1 MVVAMPPGRPPNMS
15 ELAKIAGVSVS
26 TVSRALAGSEA
37 INIDTRTR
45 IAALA
50 NEYGFEANRLARNLR
65 MQRTEAIG
73 VIIPLGHQADQPLT
87 DPFFLT
93 MIGHLA
99 DALSD
104 RGYDMLLKRIVPGD
118 DRWLDRIMM
127 AGTIDGAII
136 IGQSDQEAT
145 IDRVAQRYPK
155 IVVWGA
161 ALPDQHYV
169 CVGSDNRL
177 GGAIATQ
184 HLIDQGRRR
193 LLFLGDSAA
202 PEIAE
207 REAGFRA
214 TCDAAGIGPDAHSLR
229 VGLVGDS
236 AYQQVLAAIER
247 DDAVDGIF
255 AASDVIAI
263 AAIRAL
269 HASGRRV
276 PEDVAVIGFDDVP
289 IAEHLIPALT
299 TVRQDVAQ
307 GAELLVSKLFELL
320 KGRATQSIEMSPT
333 LMKRQSA

>member
-1 MVVAMPPGRPPNMS
+1 MS

-50 NEYGFEANRLARNLR
+50 NEHGFEANRLARNLR

-118 DRWLDRIMM
+118 ERWLDRIMM
-127 AGTIDGAII
+127 AGVIDGAII

-161 ALPDQHYV
+161 ALPDRHYV

-214 TCDAAGIGPDAHSLR
+214 TCDAAGIGLDAHSLR

-236 AYQQVLAAIER
+236 AYQQILAAIER
-247 DDAVDGIF
+247 DRDVDGIF

>member
-1 MVVAMPPGRPPNMS
+1 MVVAMPPQRPPNMS

-50 NEYGFEANRLARNLR
+50 TEHGFEANRLARNLR

-104 RGYDMLLKRIVPGD
+104 RGYDMLLKRIIPGD
-118 DRWLDRIMM
+118 ERWLDRIMM
-127 AGTIDGAII
+127 AGVIDGAII
-136 IGQSDQEAT
+136 IGQSNQEAT

-177 GGAIATQ
+177 GGTIATQ

-207 REAGFRA
+207 REAGFLSA
-214 TCDAAGIGPDAHSLR
+214 CAAAGIGHDAHSLR

-236 AYQQVLAAIER
+236 AYQQILAAIER
-247 DDAVDGIF
+247 DGEVDGIF

-320 KGRATQSIEMSPT
+320 KGRATQSIEMPPT
-333 LMKRQSA
+333 LVVRQSA

>member
-1 MVVAMPPGRPPNMS
+1 
-15 ELAKIAGVSVS
+15 
-26 TVSRALAGSEA
+26 
-37 INIDTRTR
+37 
-45 IAALA
+45 
-50 NEYGFEANRLARNLR
+50 
-65 MQRTEAIG
+65 
-73 VIIPLGHQADQPLT
+73 
-87 DPFFLT
+87 
-93 MIGHLA
+93 
-99 DALSD
+99 
-104 RGYDMLLKRIVPGD
+104 
-118 DRWLDRIMM
+118 MM
-127 AGTIDGAII
+127 AGVIDGAII

-236 AYQQVLAAIER
+236 AYQQILAAIER
-247 DDAVDGIF
+247 DRDVDGIF

>member
-1 MVVAMPPGRPPNMS
+1 MPPQRPPNMS

-26 TVSRALAGSEA
+26 TVSRALAGSTA

-50 NEYGFEANRLARNLR
+50 NEHGFEANRLARNLR

-73 VIIPLGHQADQPLT
+73 VIVPLGHQADQPLT

-118 DRWLDRIMM
+118 ERWLDRIMM
-127 AGTIDGAII
+127 AGVIDGAII
-136 IGQSDQEAT
+136 IGQSNQEST

-169 CVGSDNRL
+169 CVGSNNRL
-177 GGAIATQ
+177 GGTIATQ

-207 REAGFRA
+207 REVGFRSA
-214 TCDAAGIGPDAHSLR
+214 CAAAGIDHDAHSLP
-229 VGLVGDS
+229 VGLVGDG
-236 AYQQVLAAIER
+236 AYQQILAAVEQDR
-247 DDAVDGIF
+247 EVDGIF

-276 PEDVAVIGFDDVP
+276 PDDVAVVGFDDVP
-289 IAEHLIPALT
+289 IAEHLVPALT

-307 GAELLVSKLFELL
+307 GAELLVAKLFELL
-320 KGRATQSIEMSPT
+320 EGRATASIEMPPQ
-333 LMKRQSA
+333 LVVRQSA

>member
-1 MVVAMPPGRPPNMS
+1 MVVAMPPHRPPNMS

-50 NEYGFEANRLARNLR
+50 NEHGFEANRLARNLR

-118 DRWLDRIMM
+118 ERWLDRIMM

-136 IGQSDQEAT
+136 IGQSNQEAT

-247 DDAVDGIF
+247 DRDVDGIF

>member
-1 MVVAMPPGRPPNMS
+1 MVVAMPPHRPPNMS

-50 NEYGFEANRLARNLR
+50 NEHGFEANRLARNLR

-118 DRWLDRIMM
+118 ERWLDRIMM
-127 AGTIDGAII
+127 AGVIDGAII

-161 ALPDQHYV
+161 ALPDRHYV

-247 DDAVDGIF
+247 DRDVDGIF

>member
-1 MVVAMPPGRPPNMS
+1 MPPQRPPNMS

-26 TVSRALAGSEA
+26 TVSRALAGSTA

-50 NEYGFEANRLARNLR
+50 NEHGFEANRLARNLR

-73 VIIPLGHQADQPLT
+73 VIVPLGHQADQPLT

-118 DRWLDRIMM
+118 ERWLDRIMM
-127 AGTIDGAII
+127 AGVIDGAII
-136 IGQSDQEAT
+136 IGQSNQEST

-177 GGAIATQ
+177 GGTIATQ

-207 REAGFRA
+207 REAGFRSA
-214 TCDAAGIGPDAHSLR
+214 CAAVGIDHDAHSLP
-229 VGLVGDS
+229 VGLVGDG
-236 AYQQVLAAIER
+236 AYQQILAAIEQDR
-247 DDAVDGIF
+247 EVDGIF

-276 PEDVAVIGFDDVP
+276 PDDVAVVGFDDVP
-289 IAEHLIPALT
+289 ISEHLVPALT

-307 GAELLVSKLFELL
+307 GAELLVAKLFELL
-320 KGRATQSIEMSPT
+320 KGRATGSIEMAPQ
-333 LMKRQSA
+333 LVVRQSA

>member
-1 MVVAMPPGRPPNMS
+1 MS

-50 NEYGFEANRLARNLR
+50 TEHGFEANRLARNLR

-99 DALSD
+99 DALSN
-104 RGYDMLLKRIVPGD
+104 RGYDMLLKRIIPGD
-118 DRWLDRIMM
+118 ERWLDRIMM
-127 AGTIDGAII
+127 AGVIDGAII
-136 IGQSDQEAT
+136 IGQSNQEAT

-177 GGAIATQ
+177 GGTIATQ

-207 REAGFRA
+207 REAGFLSA
-214 TCDAAGIGPDAHSLR
+214 CAAAGIGSEAHLLR
-229 VGLVGDS
+229 VGLAGDS
-236 AYQQVLAAIER
+236 AYQQILAAIER
-247 DDAVDGIF
+247 DRQVDGIF

-299 TVRQDVAQ
+299 TVRQDVVQ
-307 GAELLVSKLFELL
+307 GAELLVSKLFDLL
-320 KGRATQSIEMSPT
+320 KGRATQSVEMSPT
-333 LMKRQSA
+333 LIKRQSA

>member
-1 MVVAMPPGRPPNMS
+1 MS

-50 NEYGFEANRLARNLR
+50 TEHGFEANRLARNLR

-104 RGYDMLLKRIVPGD
+104 RSYDMLLKRIIPGD
-118 DRWLDRIMM
+118 ERWLDRIMM
-127 AGTIDGAII
+127 AGVIDGAII
-136 IGQSDQEAT
+136 IGQSNQEAT

-236 AYQQVLAAIER
+236 AYQQILAAIER
-247 DDAVDGIF
+247 DRDVDGIF

>member
-1 MVVAMPPGRPPNMS
+1 MVVAMPPHRPPNMS

-50 NEYGFEANRLARNLR
+50 TEHGFEANRLARNLR

-104 RGYDMLLKRIVPGD
+104 RSYDMLLKRIIPGD
-118 DRWLDRIMM
+118 ERWLDRIMM
-127 AGTIDGAII
+127 AGVIDGAII
-136 IGQSDQEAT
+136 IGQSNQEAT

-177 GGAIATQ
+177 GGTIATQ

-193 LLFLGDSAA
+193 LLFLGDRAA

-207 REAGFRA
+207 REAGFLSA
-214 TCDAAGIGPDAHSLR
+214 AAAAGIGADAHSLR

-236 AYQQVLAAIER
+236 AYQQILAAIER
-247 DDAVDGIF
+247 DRQVDGIF

-307 GAELLVSKLFELL
+307 GTELLVSKLFDLL
-320 KGRATQSIEMSPT
+320 KGRATQSVEMSPT
-333 LMKRQSA
+333 LIRRQSA